1 MYNTTK
7 ELKLPLPVTQRWK
20 HSTKVTLNSHR
31 FGGYRE
37 TSCCQDDVSHLQSI
51 VSESECKIIKLGE
64 MQG

>member
-31 FGGYRE
+31 FGGYME